1 MPRPSELGVPWWI
14 FVGTAGASGKG
25 IHLFQMKTSENPDI
39 PEYVTM
45 TPLGLAAATPSPS
58 FIAVEARRALLFAA
72 NEIDRFE
79 GKPSGSVSAF
89 AVQPE
94 TGKLTLLGQRASMGA
109 RPCHLALDRE
119 GRHLL
124 VANGG
129 GSVAVLP
136 VAADGKLGAATDARQ
151 LGQDGV
157 HPQRQQGSRP
167 QGVAFSPDNRFAF
180 VCDPGL
186 DQLIAYR
193 FDPAAGKLSAHTPA
207 ITRVKPGAG
216 PRRLVF
222 HPGGK
227 FAYVANEL
235 DSTVGAFA
243 YDAAAA
249 RLKPLQVL
257 STLPG
262 HYDGPNRACEIG
274 VHPSGKYLL
283 VANGG
288 HNSVVLFD
296 IEAATGLLTYVED
309 QSTYGTMPVHFG
321 MDADGKHFVVANR
334 DSGSLLILR
343 APESGRVK
351 PGGNSVKVPSPSC
364 AVFLAAPA
372 K

>member
-14 FVGTAGASGKG
+14 YVGTTGASGQG

-45 TPLGLAAATPSPS
+45 APLGLVAAAPAPTFLALDS
-58 FIAVEARRALLFAA
+58 RRALLFAV
-72 NEIDRFE
+72 NEVDR
-79 GKPSGSVSAF
+79 GSIGAF
-89 AVQPE
+89 AVQSE
-94 TGKLTLLGQRASMGA
+94 TGKLTSLGQQASMGA
-109 RPCHLALDRE
+109 RPCHLALHRD
-119 GRHLL
+119 GKHLL
-124 VANGG
+124 VANDGG
-129 GSVAVLP
+129 GVAVLP
-136 VAADGKLGAATDARQ
+136 VAADGKLGAATDVRQ
-151 LGQDGV
+151 HGGK
-157 HPQRQQGSRP
+157 SRP
-167 QGVAFSPDNRFAF
+167 RGLAFSPDGRFGF
-180 VCDPGL
+180 VCDLGL
-186 DQLIAYR
+186 DQVIGYR
-193 FDPAAGKLSAHTPA
+193 FDAAAGKLSPHGL
-207 ITRVKPGAG
+207 TRVKPGAG

-222 HPGGK
+222 RPDGR
-227 FAYVANEL
+227 FAYLLDEL
-235 DSTVGAFA
+235 DSTVAVFA
-243 YDAAAA
+243 YDASAGT
-249 RLKPLQVL
+249 LKALQTL

-283 VANGG
+283 VSNGG

-296 IEAATGLLTYVED
+296 IAAGTGLLTYVED

-321 MDADGKHFVVANR
+321 MDADGKHFAVANR

-351 PGGNSVKVPSPSC
+351 PGGNAVKVPSPAC

>member
-1 MPRPSELGVPWWI
+1 MPPTELGVPWWI
-14 FVGTAGASGKG
+14 YVGSTGAGGKG

-39 PEYVTM
+39 PEFVTM
-45 TPLGLAAATPSPS
+45 TSLGLVAQTPRPA
-58 FIAVEARRALLFAA
+58 FIAIDPRRALLFAV

-89 AVQPE
+89 AVQRE
-94 TGKLTLLGQRASMGA
+94 TGKLTLLGQWASMGV
-109 RPCHLALDRE
+109 RPGHLALARD
-119 GRHLL
+119 GKHLL
-124 VANGG
+124 VANDG

-136 VAADGKLGAATDARQ
+136 VTAEGKLGTATDVRQ
-151 LGQDGV
+151 HGGKGRPRGV
-157 HPQRQQGSRP
+157 S
-167 QGVAFSPDNRFAF
+167 FSPDNRFAF
-180 VCDPGL
+180 ACDLGL
-186 DQLIAYR
+186 DQVIGYR
-193 FDPAAGKLSAHTPA
+193 FDAAAGKLSPNPSSVV
-207 ITRVKPGAG
+207 RVKPGAG
-216 PRRLVF
+216 PRHLLFR
-222 HPGGK
+222 PDGK
-227 FAYVANEL
+227 FAYVVNEL
-235 DSTVGAFA
+235 DSTVTVFAHDAGAGT
-243 YDAAAA
+243 
-249 RLKPLQVL
+249 LKPLQTL

-262 HYDGPNRACEIG
+262 YYDGPNRACEIG

-296 IEAATGLLTYVED
+296 IAAATGLLTYVED

-321 MDADGKHFVVANR
+321 MDADGKHFAVANR

-351 PGGNSVKVPSPSC
+351 PGGNSVKVPSPAC

>member
-14 FVGTAGASGKG
+14 YVGTAGAGGKG

-79 GKPSGSVSAF
+79 DKPSGSVSAF
-89 AVQPE
+89 AVQRD
-94 TGKLTLLGQRASMGA
+94 TGKLTSLGQWASMGA

-119 GRHLL
+119 GSHLL

-136 VAADGKLGAATDARQ
+136 VAADGKLGAATDVRHH
-151 LGQDGV
+151 GGK
-157 HPQRQQGSRP
+157 SRP
-167 QGVAFSPDNRFAF
+167 RGVSFSPDNRFAF
-180 VCDPGL
+180 VCDLGL
-186 DQLIAYR
+186 DQVVGYR
-193 FDPAAGKLSAHTPA
+193 FDAAAGKLLPNPSGVA
-207 ITRVKPGAG
+207 RMRPGAG
-216 PRRLVF
+216 PRHLVF
-222 HPGGK
+222 RPDGK
-227 FAYVANEL
+227 FGYVVNEL
-235 DSTVGAFA
+235 DSTVAVFA
-243 YDAAAA
+243 HDAGPGT
-249 RLKPLQVL
+249 LKPLQVL

-296 IEAATGLLTYVED
+296 LAAATGLLTYVED

-321 MDADGKHFVVANR
+321 MDADGKHFAVANR